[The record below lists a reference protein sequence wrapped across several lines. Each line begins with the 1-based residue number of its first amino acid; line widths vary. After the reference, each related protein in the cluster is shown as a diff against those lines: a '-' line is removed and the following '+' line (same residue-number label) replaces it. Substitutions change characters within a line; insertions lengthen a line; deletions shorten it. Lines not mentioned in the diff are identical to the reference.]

1 LSIVLELKKS
11 ARHVSEIAWGLLGAN
26 MGDALNIFFM
36 SMFSTLLL
44 DKPYLLALIPS
55 LAALRGS
62 IATSMASR
70 VTTGLYLGQLGPRVK
85 DILYR
90 ESART
95 TVLGLSSS
103 IYAGIIV
110 GLVAGYP
117 VFTTVS
123 AAGFSA
129 LLALL
134 ILLPATSLLAVVG
147 FGFGLNPD
155 NYMAPIL
162 TVLGDI
168 TTVPALVMVSYFI
181 GVNRGVDTFLTL
193 LLIYATLTLMIALA
207 YTNRN
212 HRRVIVEGLL
222 ALLLVGLIESV
233 TGGFFAG
240 YSALLATIGVLHMV
254 PSLME
259 DIGAS
264 ISIYASR
271 ASTILHIEGF
281 EESLKKTPRIIVETY
296 LGSIPAMI
304 TLSTIGYLALGIA
317 GLQATYLF
325 ILRATFLLWTTML
338 FALSLIVLVLIWS
351 SQRIGL
357 DPDNIVIPLITSLV
371 DMTTIPWLVF
381 IYLEILA

>member
-1 LSIVLELKKS
+1 MNIVPELKKS
-11 ARHVSEIAWGLLGAN
+11 AKHVSEIAWGLLGAN

-36 SMFSTLLL
+36 SVFATLLL

-70 VTTGLYLGQLGPRVK
+70 VTTSLYLGQLRPKVK
-85 DILYR
+85 EILYR

-110 GLVAGYP
+110 GLIAGYS
-117 VFTTVS
+117 VFTTAS

-134 ILLPATSLLAVVG
+134 VLLPVTGLLAVAG
-147 FGFGLNPD
+147 FRLGLNPD
-155 NYMAPIL
+155 NYMAPLL

-168 TTVPALVMVSYFI
+168 TTVPALVIVSYFI
-181 GVNRGVDTFLTL
+181 GVNRGVDALLTL
-193 LLIYATLTLMIALA
+193 LLVYATLAVMIALA

-240 YSALLATIGVLHMV
+240 YSTLLAAIGVLHMV

-271 ASTILHIEGF
+271 ASTTLHIEGF
-281 EESLKKTPRIIVETY
+281 EESLKKTPRIIAETY

-317 GLQATYLF
+317 GLQATYIF
-325 ILRATFLLWTTML
+325 ILKTTFLLWTTML
-338 FALSLIVLVLIWS
+338 LALSLIVLVLIWS

-371 DMTTIPWLVF
+371 DMTTIPWLVI
-381 IYLEILA
+381 IYSIMLE

>member
-1 LSIVLELKKS
+1 MSIVLELKKS